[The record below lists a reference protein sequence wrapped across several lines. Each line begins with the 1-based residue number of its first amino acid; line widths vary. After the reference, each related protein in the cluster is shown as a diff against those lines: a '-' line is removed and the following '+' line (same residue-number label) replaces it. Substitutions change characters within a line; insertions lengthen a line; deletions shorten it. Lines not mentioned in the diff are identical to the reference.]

1 MSDRDPTE
9 SPAFNQDKADSLL
22 HSARPARGPHPS
34 LKARE
39 VYEESKEE
47 TSSNLTA
54 LWHKTLSC
62 KKNAN
67 ETSNNPEQLNT
78 ALSRVKKAFENYKRL
93 SEKFYSLL
101 SHSSMEEAAVEL
113 KDFTSTDQQRHSTYL
128 EAKAQIEGRLA
139 QLHETTS
146 CKSASS
152 RHSGKS
158 SRSARSYHKSSSK
171 SLRSCSVRSTLSDQ
185 IVKARQKVAA
195 AQVQAA
201 CSEREAAIKAQLEI
215 LQKSKE
221 KEVALAELS
230 VLEQALLEE
239 EEAACPSLAACQD
252 PIERTLQFVLSQ
264 NHDITV
270 PPTVGDFSHN
280 HPACGPEGNVS
291 QNQAGQLDTP
301 ANRDTPQLPHVTK
314 SSESTYAAHVPPY
327 ANRDYKGTAKD
338 YKMNSM
344 TPVIQFS
351 STSNAQRPSDIRP
364 LPRLNPSATLFAPPT
379 SQLQIPTMAQV
390 GAPSVSPVA
399 IKTEGINA
407 TELSKSMALQE
418 LITTGLYKFDDRPEN
433 YRSWRSTFKAVI
445 KSLPVEPQA
454 ELDLLIKYS
463 GRQSSEQ
470 VKRLKSVYIYNFN
483 AGLDAAWERLDQDYG
498 SPEVIES
505 ALFQRLNDFPKISV
519 KDNHKLRE
527 LGDLLHELEIAK
539 LDPSLPGLSYLDTA
553 QGVNPIVARL
563 PSYLQGKW
571 TSVGSKYKYE
581 HHVSFPPFSYFA
593 EFVRKV
599 AKSKNDP
606 SFFYPDTTTTPLTTS
621 RGIATNSKFKDLKYP
636 IAVRKTE
643 VASNVLATGI
653 KASNLNQQCPIHNAP
668 HSLSKCRAFK
678 DKPIEERKSFLK
690 EHNICFKC
698 CASSD
703 HLARDCKITIRCS
716 LCNSAKHVDALHS
729 DLFKRKPSPGSNPK
743 PTSDDG
749 GERTEQHA
757 NPVTTRC
764 TEVCGEGLHSKSCS
778 KICLVRVFPEGCP
791 QNSIKMYAI
800 LDDQS
805 NRSLAS
811 PEFFDLFNIHGEAW
825 SYTLQT
831 CAGKINTSGRRA
843 HGFIVASE
851 YEDIEFPLPTLIECD
866 QLPNNREEIPTPEAA
881 RHYPHLSHIADYIP
895 PLNKDVKIL
904 ILLGRDVPRV
914 HKIRELCNGPDDA
927 PQAQKLDLGWVII
940 GEVCLDQSH
949 KLLDVASYKTN
960 VVYRSMKCPSHYY
973 AKERLDFKNK
983 VPYQALQG
991 INCKLTS
998 QKDLG
1003 DSVYQT
1009 TCDDNK
1015 IAPSVEDK
1023 EFIKIMDEEFF
1034 KDNSNSWV
1042 APLPFRVPRLTLPN
1056 NRGQSLTRF
1065 AALKKTLCNKPE
1077 MQEHFLAFMQKI
1089 LDNLHAEPAPDLL
1102 PKWEKWRNS
1111 MKVLKELNIPRCYSP
1126 TSTSRSLR
1134 KEIHVFCDASTE
1146 AIAAVAYLKIIDPS
1160 GRSNVGFLLGR
1171 AKLAPK
1177 PAHTIPRLELCGATL
1192 AVEVA
1197 EFLQNEMDAEI
1208 DQVKYYTDSKVVLG
1222 YICNSIR
1229 RFYVYV
1235 ANRVERIRKVS
1246 RPEQW
1251 NYVPTGLSPA
1261 DIATRS
1267 VSAVVLTQTIWFSG
1281 PKFLSDQSSTNSKED
1296 IDFHLVDPDTDPEI
1310 RPEVITLSSNIC
1322 SRRNLEARRFKRFSS
1337 WKRLVKIIARLRH
1350 IAQTFR
1356 KPNQTSS
1363 CHGWHTCKESPNALE
1378 YENAELFV
1386 ICLVQ
1391 EEVFAEEIK
1400 CLRGNR
1406 PVSKSSPLFQLNPI
1420 IDNEGMLRVGGR
1432 LNKSNLL
1439 KDQKAHHIQWPVG
1452 LITKAIT
1459 SDDGRVRSV
1468 EVRIVKD
1475 GASKTFLR
1483 PVTETVLIMPASKN
1497 SDSVLCE
1504 GVT

>member
-1 MSDRDPTE
+1 MSDRDSTE
-9 SPAFNQDKADSLL
+9 SPAFNEDKADSLL
-22 HSARPARGPHPS
+22 HSAHPAGGPHPS

-39 VYEESKEE
+39 VYEASKEE
-47 TSSNLTA
+47 TSSKLTA

-62 KKNAN
+62 IKTAN

-113 KDFTSTDQQRHSTYL
+113 KDFTSTDQQRYSTYL

-201 CSEREAAIKAQLEI
+201 CSEREAAIKAEAKRIQAETEAQLEI

-221 KEVALAELS
+221 KEVALAELF

-239 EEAACPSLAACQD
+239 EGAACPSLAACQD

-280 HPACGPEGNVS
+280 HPACGPEGNMS

-338 YKMNSM
+338 YRMNSM
-344 TPVIQFS
+344 TPVKQFS
-351 STSNAQRPSDIRP
+351 STSNAQRPLDIRP
-364 LPRLNPSATLFAPPT
+364 LPRLNPSATPFAPPT

-399 IKTEGINA
+399 IKTESINA

-454 ELDLLIKYS
+454 ELDLLIRYS

-749 GERTEQHA
+749 GERSEQHA

-825 SYTLQT
+825 FYTLQT

-866 QLPNNREEIPTPEAA
+866 QLPNNREEIPIPEAA
-881 RHYPHLSHIADYIP
+881 RHHPHLSHIADYIP

-960 VVYRSMKCPSHYY
+960 VAYRSMKCPLHYY
-973 AKERLDFKNK
+973 VKERLDFKNE
-983 VPYQALQG
+983 VPYQPLQG

-1023 EFIKIMDEEFF
+1023 EFIKIMDKEFF

-1056 NRGQSLTRF
+1056 NRGQALTRF

-1089 LDNLHAEPAPDLL
+1089 LDNLHAEPAPDLKEGEECWYLPSFGVYHPRKPGQIRIVFDSSAQFQGTSLNNVLLTGPNLTNNLVGVLMRFRKEPIAVTVDVQQMFHCFIVKEDHRNYLRFLWHRNNNINDQVIDYRMRVHVFGNSPSPAVATYGLRRTAQEGKKEFGSDTRQFIERDFYVDDGLKSFSTPEEAVNLIKRAQQLLSTANLRLHKIASNSSEVMRSFNPEDHAKDLKDLDLGVDALPTQRSLGLLWNITSDTFTFQVSDSKKPFTRRGVLSTVNSLYDPLGFVTPVTVQGRSILRQLTERVTDWDAPLPVDLL

-1111 MKVLKELNIPRCYSP
+1111 MK
-1126 TSTSRSLR
+1126 
-1134 KEIHVFCDASTE
+1134 STE
-1146 AIAAVAYLKIIDPS
+1146 
-1160 GRSNVGFLLGR
+1160 R
-1171 AKLAPK
+1171 
-1177 PAHTIPRLELCGATL
+1177 T
-1192 AVEVA
+1192 
-1197 EFLQNEMDAEI
+1197 
-1208 DQVKYYTDSKVVLG
+1208 
-1222 YICNSIR
+1222 
-1229 RFYVYV
+1229 
-1235 ANRVERIRKVS
+1235 
-1246 RPEQW
+1246 
-1251 NYVPTGLSPA
+1251 
-1261 DIATRS
+1261 
-1267 VSAVVLTQTIWFSG
+1267 
-1281 PKFLSDQSSTNSKED
+1281 
-1296 IDFHLVDPDTDPEI
+1296 
-1310 RPEVITLSSNIC
+1310 
-1322 SRRNLEARRFKRFSS
+1322 
-1337 WKRLVKIIARLRH
+1337 
-1350 IAQTFR
+1350 
-1356 KPNQTSS
+1356 
-1363 CHGWHTCKESPNALE
+1363 
-1378 YENAELFV
+1378 
-1386 ICLVQ
+1386 
-1391 EEVFAEEIK
+1391 
-1400 CLRGNR
+1400 
-1406 PVSKSSPLFQLNPI
+1406 
-1420 IDNEGMLRVGGR
+1420 
-1432 LNKSNLL
+1432 
-1439 KDQKAHHIQWPVG
+1439 
-1452 LITKAIT
+1452 
-1459 SDDGRVRSV
+1459 
-1468 EVRIVKD
+1468 
-1475 GASKTFLR
+1475 
-1483 PVTETVLIMPASKN
+1483 
-1497 SDSVLCE
+1497 
-1504 GVT
+1504 

>member
-1 MSDRDPTE
+1 
-9 SPAFNQDKADSLL
+9 
-22 HSARPARGPHPS
+22 
-34 LKARE
+34 
-39 VYEESKEE
+39 
-47 TSSNLTA
+47 
-54 LWHKTLSC
+54 
-62 KKNAN
+62 
-67 ETSNNPEQLNT
+67 
-78 ALSRVKKAFENYKRL
+78 
-93 SEKFYSLL
+93 
-101 SHSSMEEAAVEL
+101 MEEAAVEL
-113 KDFTSTDQQRHSTYL
+113 KDFTSTDQQRHNTYL

-239 EEAACPSLAACQD
+239 EGAACPSLAACQD

-301 ANRDTPQLPHVTK
+301 ANRDTPQLSHVTK
-314 SSESTYAAHVPPY
+314 SSESTY

-338 YKMNSM
+338 YRMNSM

-364 LPRLNPSATLFAPPT
+364 LPRLNPSATPFAPPT

-399 IKTEGINA
+399 IKTESINA

-454 ELDLLIKYS
+454 ELDLLIRYS

-483 AGLDAAWERLDQDYG
+483 AGLDAAWERLEQDYG

-668 HSLSKCRAFK
+668 HSLSKCCAFK

-716 LCNSAKHVDALHS
+716 LCNSAKHVNALHS

-743 PTSDDG
+743 PTTDDG

-757 NPVTTRC
+757 NPVTSRC
-764 TEVCGEGLHSKSCS
+764 TEVCGEGLHSKSYS

-805 NRSLAS
+805 NRPLAS
-811 PEFFDLFNIHGEAW
+811 PEFFNLFNIHGEAW

-851 YEDIEFPLPTLIECD
+851 YEDMEFPLPTLIECD

-960 VVYRSMKCPSHYY
+960 VAYRSMKCPLHHYV
-973 AKERLDFKNK
+973 KERLDFKNE

-1056 NRGQSLTRF
+1056 NRGQALTRF

-1077 MQEHFLAFMQKI
+1077 MQEHFLAFVQKI

-1102 PKWEKWRNS
+1102 PKWEKWRSS

-1146 AIAAVAYLKIIDPS
+1146 AIAAVAYLKIIDSS
-1160 GRSNVGFLLGR
+1160 GRSYVGFLLGR
-1171 AKLAPK
+1171 AKFAPK
-1177 PAHTIPRLELCGATL
+1177 PAYTIPRLELCGATL

-1222 YICNSIR
+1222 YICNRVR
-1229 RFYVYV
+1229 RFHVYV

-1251 NYVPTGLSPA
+1251 NYVPTGLNPA

-1337 WKRLVKIIARLRH
+1337 WKRLVKTIARLRH

-1378 YENAELFV
+1378 YENAELF
-1386 ICLVQ
+1386 IIRLVQ

-1406 PVSKSSPLFQLNPI
+1406 PVSKSSLLLKLNPI
-1420 IDNEGMLRVGGR
+1420 IDDEGMLRVGGR

-1439 KDQKAHHIQWPVG
+1439 NDQRAHRIQWPVG

-1459 SDDGRVRSV
+1459 SDEGRVRSV

-1504 GVT
+1504 GAT

>member
-62 KKNAN
+62 IKTAN

-239 EEAACPSLAACQD
+239 EGAACPNLAACQD
-252 PIERTLQFVLSQ
+252 PIERTLQFVLIQ

-270 PPTVGDFSHN
+270 PPTVGDFSHH

-291 QNQAGQLDTP
+291 P

-314 SSESTYAAHVPPY
+314 SSESTYTAHVPPQPY

-338 YKMNSM
+338 YRMNSM

-351 STSNAQRPSDIRP
+351 STSNAQRHSDIRP
-364 LPRLNPSATLFAPPT
+364 LPRLNPSATPFAPPT

-399 IKTEGINA
+399 IKTESINA

-454 ELDLLIKYS
+454 ELDLLIRYS

-749 GERTEQHA
+749 GERSEQHA

-811 PEFFDLFNIHGEAW
+811 PGFFDLFNIHGEAW

-881 RHYPHLSHIADYIP
+881 RHHPHLSHIADYIP

-960 VVYRSMKCPSHYY
+960 VAYRSMKCPLHYY
-973 AKERLDFKNK
+973 AKERLDFKNE

-1056 NRGQSLTRF
+1056 NRGQALTRF

-1089 LDNLHAEPAPDLL
+1089 LDNLYAEPAPDLL

-1197 EFLQNEMDAEI
+1197 EFLQNEMDSEI

-1222 YICNSIR
+1222 YICNSVR

-1251 NYVPTGLSPA
+1251 NYVPTGLNPA

-1337 WKRLVKIIARLRH
+1337 WKRLVKTITRLRH

-1386 ICLVQ
+1386 IRLVQ

-1406 PVSKSSPLFQLNPI
+1406 PVSKSSPLFKLNPI
-1420 IDNEGMLRVGGR
+1420 IDNEGMLRVGRR

-1439 KDQKAHHIQWPVG
+1439 KDQQAHRIQWPVG
-1452 LITKAIT
+1452 LIKKAIT
-1459 SDDGRVRSV
+1459 SDDGRV
-1468 EVRIVKD
+1468 
-1475 GASKTFLR
+1475 
-1483 PVTETVLIMPASKN
+1483 
-1497 SDSVLCE
+1497 
-1504 GVT
+1504 

>member
-34 LKARE
+34 LKAKE
-39 VYEESKEE
+39 FYEESKEA

-62 KKNAN
+62 IKTAN

-239 EEAACPSLAACQD
+239 EGAACPSLAACQD

-314 SSESTYAAHVPPY
+314 SRESTYAAHVPPY
-327 ANRDYKGTAKD
+327 AKRDYKGTAKD
-338 YKMNSM
+338 YRMNSM

-351 STSNAQRPSDIRP
+351 STSNAQRPSDVRP
-364 LPRLNPSATLFAPPT
+364 LTRLNPSATPFAPPT

-399 IKTEGINA
+399 IKTESINA

-454 ELDLLIKYS
+454 ELDLLIRYS

-643 VASNVLATGI
+643 VASTVLATGI

-791 QNSIKMYAI
+791 QNSLKMYAI

-881 RHYPHLSHIADYIP
+881 RHHPHLSHIADYIP

-914 HKIRELCNGPDDA
+914 HKIRKLCNGPDDA

-960 VVYRSMKCPSHYY
+960 VAYRSMKCPLHHYV
-973 AKERLDFKNK
+973 KERLDFKNE

-998 QKDLG
+998 QTDLG

-1056 NRGQSLTRF
+1056 NRGQALTRF

-1111 MKVLKELNIPRCYSP
+1111 MKVLKEPNIPRCYSP
-1126 TSTSRSLR
+1126 ASTSRSLR

-1146 AIAAVAYLKIIDPS
+1146 AIAAYLKIIDPS
-1160 GRSNVGFLLGR
+1160 GRSYVGFLLGR
-1171 AKLAPK
+1171 TKLAPK
-1177 PAHTIPRLELCGATL
+1177 PAHTFPRLELCGATL

-1197 EFLQNEMDAEI
+1197 EFLQNEMDSEI

-1222 YICNSIR
+1222 YICNSVR

-1251 NYVPTGLSPA
+1251 NYVPTGLNPA

-1267 VSAVVLTQTIWFSG
+1267 VSAVVLTQTNWFSG

-1296 IDFHLVDPDTDPEI
+1296 INFHLVDPDTDPEI

-1337 WKRLVKIIARLRH
+1337 WKRLVKTIARLRH

-1378 YENAELFV
+1378 YENAELF
-1386 ICLVQ
+1386 IIRLVQ

-1406 PVSKSSPLFQLNPI
+1406 PVSKSSPLFKLNPI
-1420 IDNEGMLRVGGR
+1420 IDNEGMLRVGRR

-1439 KDQKAHHIQWPVG
+1439 KDQQAHRIQWPVG